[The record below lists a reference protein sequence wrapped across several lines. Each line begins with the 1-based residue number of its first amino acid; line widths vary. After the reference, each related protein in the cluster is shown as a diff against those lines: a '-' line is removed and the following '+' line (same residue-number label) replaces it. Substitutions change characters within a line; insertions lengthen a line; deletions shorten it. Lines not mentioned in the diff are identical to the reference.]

1 MNVLRRKWQGLP
13 RGVVVCITALVI
25 YVPLLFIVV
34 QSFLSAP
41 FFSRSKSWSLEAFAF
56 IFTDPDFYLALRSGF
71 ILAFGLVIIAI
82 PLGGILAFLMVRTDL
97 PGRRIIEPL
106 ILVPIFVSP
115 MVLGFGYVVAAGPVG
130 FFSQWA
136 QQLIGFVPWNIYSM
150 FSIVVIAGLTHVPHA
165 YLYISSALRSVGSDV
180 EEAARTVG
188 ATPLQVMTSV
198 SLPMVRPSIL
208 YACVLLF
215 FLGLEVFGL
224 MLVLGDPEGNMVLA
238 TYLYKLTNKLGTPSY
253 HLMAA
258 VAVVLICITIPLV
271 MLQRRLMRTAN
282 RFVTMKG
289 KASQARAL
297 PLGKW
302 RWLAGAVVVAWLTV
316 TIGVPLL
323 GVALRAFISNWG
335 VGVSLWDE
343 LSLATFH
350 NIWQQPNL
358 LRAIVNSMAI
368 GIIGGALAV
377 ICYLFVGIAMHR
389 KADNVTRFL
398 DYSVLVPRA
407 VPGLLAGLAF
417 LWVFLF
423 VPMWLDQS
431 LKHGWL
437 SALPVADWL
446 REHLIVQLRALRNT
460 IFSVWLAYTVVW
472 MAYGLR
478 LISSTLLQVGPEL
491 EEAARSTGASR
502 GQITRHVTV
511 PLSRYGL
518 IGSWLLMF
526 LIFEREYSTGVYL
539 LSPGTETIGS
549 MLVSLWA
556 AGAIGRALVYNP
568 PVILLDEPLS
578 NLDAKLREEARVFL
592 RELIIKLGLSA
603 LMVTHDQNE
612 AMAISD
618 RILLL
623 NNGVIEQQGTPQE
636 MYGSPATLFAAEFM
650 GSNNRL
656 HGKVMA
662 LENGR
667 ARIEGASWSLWGR
680 AGEGVSVGEPATAVI
695 RVERLRLDGAAQD
708 NSLQLPLLTS
718 MYLGDRWEYLFRTEG
733 DDFPLRAYGTALR
746 DAEHCHLT
754 LPAEDVWIFPQ
765 R

>member
-1 MNVLRRKWQGLP
+1 
-13 RGVVVCITALVI
+13 
-25 YVPLLFIVV
+25 
-34 QSFLSAP
+34 
-41 FFSRSKSWSLEAFAF
+41 
-56 IFTDPDFYLALRSGF
+56 
-71 ILAFGLVIIAI
+71 
-82 PLGGILAFLMVRTDL
+82 
-97 PGRRIIEPL
+97 
-106 ILVPIFVSP
+106 

-130 FFSQWA
+130 FLSQWA
-136 QQLIGFVPWNIYSM
+136 QAWLGFVPWNIYSM

-289 KASQARAL
+289 KASQSRAL

-302 RWLAGAVVVAWLTV
+302 RWVAGAVVVAWLTV

-343 LSLATFH
+343 LSLATFR

-377 ICYLFVGIAMHR
+377 VCYLFVGIAMHR
-389 KADNVTRFL
+389 KPDNVTRFL

-431 LKHGWL
+431 LKMAGSRRCRSPTGCANTLSCNCARCATPFSASGWPIRWCGWPTACAL
-437 SALPVADWL
+437 SHQRSCRWRQSWRRP
-446 REHLIVQLRALRNT
+446 RAAPAP
-460 IFSVWLAYTVVW
+460 LA
-472 MAYGLR
+472 GK
-478 LISSTLLQVGPEL
+478 
-491 EEAARSTGASR
+491 
-502 GQITRHVTV
+502 
-511 PLSRYGL
+511 
-518 IGSWLLMF
+518 
-526 LIFEREYSTGVYL
+526 
-539 LSPGTETIGS
+539 SPATSPFRWHAT
-549 MLVSLWA
+549 
-556 AGAIGRALVYNP
+556 
-568 PVILLDEPLS
+568 
-578 NLDAKLREEARVFL
+578 
-592 RELIIKLGLSA
+592 GLSA
-603 LMVTHDQNE
+603 P
-612 AMAISD
+612 
-618 RILLL
+618 
-623 NNGVIEQQGTPQE
+623 G
-636 MYGSPATLFAAEFM
+636 
-650 GSNNRL
+650 
-656 HGKVMA
+656 
-662 LENGR
+662 
-667 ARIEGASWSLWGR
+667 
-680 AGEGVSVGEPATAVI
+680 
-695 RVERLRLDGAAQD
+695 
-708 NSLQLPLLTS
+708 
-718 MYLGDRWEYLFRTEG
+718 
-733 DDFPLRAYGTALR
+733 
-746 DAEHCHLT
+746 C
-754 LPAEDVWIFPQ
+754 
-765 R
+765 

>member
-1 MNVLRRKWQGLP
+1 M
-13 RGVVVCITALVI
+13 
-25 YVPLLFIVV
+25 
-34 QSFLSAP
+34 
-41 FFSRSKSWSLEAFAF
+41 
-56 IFTDPDFYLALRSGF
+56 
-71 ILAFGLVIIAI
+71 IAI
-82 PLGGILAFLMVRTDL
+82 PLGGILAFLMIRTDL

-130 FFSQWA
+130 FFSLWA
-136 QQLIGFVPWNIYSM
+136 ESLLGFVPWNIYAMS
-150 FSIVVIAGLTHVPHA
+150 SIVVIAGLTHVPHA

-180 EEAARTVG
+180 EEAARTAG
-188 ATPLQVMTSV
+188 ASPLQVMSAV

-208 YACVLLF
+208 YATVLLF

-224 MLVLGDPEGNMVLA
+224 MLVLGDPEGNLVLA
-238 TYLYKLTNKLGTPSY
+238 TYLYQLTNKLGTPSY

-271 MLQRRLMRTAN
+271 MLQHMLMRTAH
-282 RFVTMKG
+282 RFVTVKG

-302 RWLAGAVVVAWLTV
+302 RWVAGAVVAFWLTV
-316 TIGVPLL
+316 TIGVPLV
-323 GVALRAFISNWG
+323 GVVLRAFVSNWG

-343 LSLATFH
+343 LSLSTFYT
-350 NIWQQPNL
+350 IWQQPNL

-368 GIIGGALAV
+368 GVFGGALAV
-377 ICYLFVGIAMHR
+377 ICYLFIGIAMHR
-389 KADNVTRFL
+389 KPDGVTRFL

-423 VPMWLDQS
+423 LPMWLDNS
-431 LKHGWL
+431 LKEGWL
-437 SALPVADWL
+437 AALPMTEWLQDHLVVWL
-446 REHLIVQLRALRNT
+446 RSLRST

-491 EEAARSTGASR
+491 EEAARSTGARR
-502 GQITRHVTV
+502 GQVTRHVTI

-556 AGAIGRALVYNP
+556 AGAIDIVAALSFIN
-568 PVILLDEPLS
+568 ILL
-578 NLDAKLREEARVFL
+578 VV
-592 RELIIKLGLSA
+592 LGLG
-603 LMVTHDQNE
+603 
-612 AMAISD
+612 I
-618 RILLL
+618 
-623 NNGVIEQQGTPQE
+623 
-636 MYGSPATLFAAEFM
+636 
-650 GSNNRL
+650 
-656 HGKVMA
+656 
-662 LENGR
+662 
-667 ARIEGASWSLWGR
+667 
-680 AGEGVSVGEPATAVI
+680 
-695 RVERLRLDGAAQD
+695 
-708 NSLQLPLLTS
+708 
-718 MYLGDRWEYLFRTEG
+718 
-733 DDFPLRAYGTALR
+733 ALR
-746 DAEHCHLT
+746 FGVKLHD
-754 LPAEDVWIFPQ
+754 
-765 R
+765 